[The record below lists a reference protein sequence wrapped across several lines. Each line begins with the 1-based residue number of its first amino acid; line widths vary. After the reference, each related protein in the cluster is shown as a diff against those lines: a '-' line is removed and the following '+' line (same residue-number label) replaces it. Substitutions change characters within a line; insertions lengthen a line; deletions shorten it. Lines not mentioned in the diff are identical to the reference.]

1 MKHSLIVASSVCKK
15 ETIYI
20 NIYYIH
26 FDVWK
31 VISELPEQFVI
42 DVICLCLCLAKLSYL
57 YISPVIYF
65 VMFFFTS
72 KGTRCRLLCL
82 KIVAHASYCFELK
95 SNLRWS
101 FKGCVSSCKFCVRS
115 ACSVWHC
122 RSIEVCAVSFY
133 CFVFNLMLV
142 EQLTSPHCLW
152 CLEVNR
158 RHTFR

>member
-1 MKHSLIVASSVCKK
+1 M
-15 ETIYI
+15 
-20 NIYYIH
+20 
-26 FDVWK
+26 WK

-95 SNLRWS
+95 SNLR
-101 FKGCVSSCKFCVRS
+101 
-115 ACSVWHC
+115 
-122 RSIEVCAVSFY
+122 
-133 CFVFNLMLV
+133 
-142 EQLTSPHCLW
+142 
-152 CLEVNR
+152 
-158 RHTFR
+158 